1 MLATV
6 VCVLFIGYLFWT
18 DLRRPDSPSKALWVP
33 LAWMFLAGSR
43 FVSSWLNLG
52 PSFASASDY
61 AEGSPVDAAVFF
73 TLIVAG
79 IVILARRKIDWP
91 RLLLNN
97 KWIVLY
103 LLFCL
108 ASMAWSDEPTLLMK
122 RWVKD
127 LGNPI
132 MALVILTERR
142 PYEAVGVVLRRLA
155 FLLLPLSVL
164 FIKYYPELGR
174 AYKADGSPMFTGVG
188 HQKNDLGLMCLLA
201 GIYVFWELLQRS
213 RPRRLGR
220 AHPVHGNAQLRGF
233 TSSGFRGFT
242 RGLGRRVR
250 ALVGAAR
257 GNRHPGFMQQH
268 KIIAVVLT
276 GMLAWLLSMSDS
288 QTSLVCLVA
297 AVLLLLLGRTPFMA
311 RRPAT
316 IFGVLL
322 SAMAIWP
329 LVEVL
334 HLKELT
340 LGFLGRDPSL
350 TNRTVIWQTLERFD
364 MNPFVG
370 VGFMSFWTGA
380 RLEALWRQVGTIN
393 QAHNGYLE
401 QYLNL
406 GYIGVAF
413 IAVIVLS
420 GLLRVRRHLNDDP
433 AAGMLRLSF
442 IVSAV
447 LYNYTEASFYGMN
460 NMWML
465 LLLGCLEVPRQRQPR
480 AVDIS
485 PSKQRM
491 VQGKTGVRYQQWPP
505 RFHAKGQRRQCE
517 QARRLAMP
525 PSPKRLP

>member
-6 VCVLFIGYLFWT
+6 VCMLFIVYLFWT

-43 FVSSWLNLG
+43 YVSQWLSLS
-52 PSFASASDY
+52 PRFASASDY
-61 AEGSPVDAAVFF
+61 AEGSPLDRAVFF
-73 TLIVAG
+73 GLIVAG

-174 AYKADGSPMFTGVG
+174 DYKVSGAPMFTGVG

-201 GIYVFWELLQRS
+201 GIYVFWELLQRR
-213 RPRRLGR
+213 RPRRLG
-220 AHPVHGNAQLRGF
+220 HGNAQLHGF
-233 TSSGFRGFT
+233 TSGGFRGFIH
-242 RGLGRRVR
+242 GLGRRVR
-250 ALVGAAR
+250 ALGAAH

-268 KIIAVVLT
+268 KIIAVVVI
-276 GMLAWLLSMSDS
+276 GMLAWLLHMSDS
-288 QTSLVCLVA
+288 QTSFVCLVA

-311 RRPAT
+311 RRPAMM
-316 IFGVLL
+316 FGVSFCVLVAKPLAEMLNLQELAL
-322 SAMAIWP
+322 S
-329 LVEVL
+329 
-334 HLKELT
+334 
-340 LGFLGRDPSL
+340 FLGRDPTL
-350 TNRTVIWQTLERFD
+350 TNRTVIWQMLETFAV
-364 MNPFVG
+364 NPIIG
-370 VGFMSFWTGA
+370 TGFMSFWTGA
-380 RLEALWRQVGTIN
+380 RLEKVWSLFGTIN

-413 IAVIVLS
+413 IAVIALS
-420 GLLRVRRHLNDDP
+420 GFLRVRRHLSEDP
-433 AAGMLRLSF
+433 AAGMLRLCF
-442 IVSAV
+442 IVTAL
-447 LYNYTEASFYGMN
+447 LYNYSEASFYGMN

-480 AVDIS
+480 AVGMS
-485 PSKQRM
+485 PSKQRT
-491 VQGKTGVRYQQWPP
+491 VPGKTAVRYHEWPP
-505 RFHAKGQRRQCE
+505 WFHAKGHRRQV
-517 QARRLAMP
+517 
-525 PSPKRLP
+525 

>member
-1 MLATV
+1 MQSLATF
-6 VCVLFIGYLFWT
+6 VCLLFIVYLFWT
-18 DLRRPDSPSKALWVP
+18 DLRRPDSPSSALWVP
-33 LAWMFLAGSR
+33 LAWMFLSGSR
-43 FVSSWLNLG
+43 YVSSWLNVA
-52 PSFASASDY
+52 PTFASANDY
-61 AEGSPVDAAVFF
+61 ADGSPVDRAVFL

-97 KWIVLY
+97 QWIVLY
-103 LLFCL
+103 LLYCL
-108 ASMAWSDEPTLLMK
+108 ASMAWSDDPTLLMK

-142 PYEAVGVVLRRLA
+142 PYEAIGVVLRRLT

-174 AYKADGSPMFTGVG
+174 DYKADGSPMFTGVG
-188 HQKNDLGLMCLLA
+188 HQKNDLGLMCLMA
-201 GIYVFWELLQRS
+201 GIYVFWELLQR
-213 RPRRLGR
+213 RENK
-220 AHPVHGNAQLRGF
+220 HPTF
-233 TSSGFRGFT
+233 I
-242 RGLGRRVR
+242 
-250 ALVGAAR
+250 
-257 GNRHPGFMQQH
+257 QQQ
-268 KIIAVVLT
+268 KIIAVVVI
-276 GMLAWLLSMSDS
+276 GMIFWLLGKSDS
-288 QTSLVCLVA
+288 QTSFVCLVA
-297 AVLLLLLGRTPFMA
+297 AVLVLLLGRIA

-322 SAMAIWP
+322 CAAVALP
-329 LVEVL
+329 LAEML
-334 HLKELT
+334 NLKELA
-340 LGFLGRDPSL
+340 LSFLGRDPSL
-350 TNRTVIWQTLERFD
+350 TNRTAIWQTLETFVV
-364 MNPFVG
+364 NPFIG
-370 VGFMSFWTGA
+370 TGFMSFWSGD
-380 RLEALWRQVGTIN
+380 RLEELWRQVGTIN

-413 IAVIVLS
+413 IAAIILS

-433 AAGMLRLSF
+433 AAGILRLCF

-480 AVDIS
+480 AVDVS
-485 PSKQRM
+485 PLKQQM
-491 VQGKTGVRYQQWPP
+491 VQGSAGVRYQQWPP
-505 RFHAKGQRRQCE
+505 RFHAKGHRRK
-517 QARRLAMP
+517 M
-525 PSPKRLP
+525 